1 MEKSQSPQ
9 QEPNPN
15 NETPDAVPNIEENNP
30 STNENHIRNEEEL
43 QGDEP
48 NGHDGLML

>member
-1 MEKSQSPQ
+1 MERSQTPQ
-9 QEPNPN
+9 QEPNPII
-15 NETPDAVPNIEENNP
+15 EALDAVPNFEENNP